1 MALFGV
7 TNKTNQTTIAT
18 SGSMNKVIPE
28 LLIFNVFIGLK
39 RDYYNKL
46 FLQILFICDF
56 VLFNEPV
63 KVMFISL

>member
-18 SGSMNKVIPE
+18 SGSMNKLIPE
-28 LLIFNVFIGLK
+28 ALIFNVFIGLK
-39 RDYYNKL
+39 RDYHNKI
-46 FLQILFICDF
+46 FLQIFFIWDF

-63 KVMFISL
+63 KVMLISL